1 MDKLQV
7 FRSSEFGELGILVV
21 GGKEFFP
28 ATDCAKKLGYANPHE
43 AVRTHCKGVREILTP
58 SAGGEQRK
66 NFIPEGDLYR
76 LIVRSNL
83 PGAERFERWVFDE
96 VLPQIRQTGSYINPQ
111 SPAQALLQAVTLLA
125 EQEKKLQLLEH
136 RVNTLDGINIHGD
149 RRQQLNQMV
158 KKYAHAN
165 GYSFSLAW
173 KHFTQAYN
181 AAYRTNLALLKTNHG
196 KDLSTPAYLEAVNKL
211 DDALRVADK
220 MLNQEVS

>member
-1 MDKLQV
+1 MGKLQV
-7 FRSSEFGELGILVV
+7 FKSSEFGELGILVV
-21 GGKEFFP
+21 DGKEYFP

-96 VLPQIRQTGSYINPQ
+96 VLPQIRQAGAYINPQ
-111 SPAQALLQAVTLLA
+111 SPAQALLKAVQILA
-125 EQEKKLQLLEH
+125 AQEQKIQLLEH
-136 RVNTLDGINIHGD
+136 RVNNLDAVNIRGD
-149 RRQQLNQMV
+149 EQQRLNAMV
-158 KKYAHAN
+158 RKYALSN
-165 GYSFSLAW
+165 GLSFAAAW
-173 KHFTQAYN
+173 KHFVQAFN
-181 AAYRTNLALLKTNHG
+181 TAYRTNLELLKTNHP
-196 KDLSTPAYLEAVNKL
+196 KKLSTPQYLAAVERL

-220 MLNQEVS
+220 MLNISA